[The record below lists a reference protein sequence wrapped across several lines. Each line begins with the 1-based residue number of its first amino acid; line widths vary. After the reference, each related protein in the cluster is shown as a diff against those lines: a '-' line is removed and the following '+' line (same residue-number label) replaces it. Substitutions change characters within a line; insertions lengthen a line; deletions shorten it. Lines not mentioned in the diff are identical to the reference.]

1 MEVEETFVENCEI
14 CEICHN
20 PNDSIQ
26 DVFLYEIDKAIDSG
40 NIIYI
45 KNAIKDFGN
54 LLDKSYIEWAN
65 SIALQIV
72 EEKIDSMEI

>member
-1 MEVEETFVENCEI
+1 M
-14 CEICHN
+14 
-20 PNDSIQ
+20 
-26 DVFLYEIDKAIDSG
+26 EIDSTIYDISGCSGSNDTIYDAFLFEIDRAIDKG
-40 NIIYI
+40 DINII

-72 EEKIDSMEI
+72 EEKIDSMQI

>member
-1 MEVEETFVENCEI
+1 MEVEETNVEI
-14 CEICHN
+14 CQMCNN
-20 PNDSIQ
+20 PNDTIQ

>member
-1 MEVEETFVENCEI
+1 MEIEETNVEI
-14 CEICHN
+14 CQMCN
-20 PNDSIQ
+20 NSNDTIQ

-40 NIIYI
+40 NIMYI

-65 SIALQIV
+65 SISLQIV